1 MHIHRQSRRLPLGL
15 CVCSVLAGVAVSTVS
30 SCSKTKTPV
39 TTPPVVVPDSG
50 TIAGTV
56 SSSQGGPLVVDVTA
70 TDANNDGFTVNTDAS
85 GNYLIPSVPA
95 GSGTITVSLLPSNC
109 TTPAAGDYTLS
120 RGDTITVLITVACT
134 P

>member
-1 MHIHRQSRRLPLGL
+1 MHVHRQSRRLALGL
-15 CVCSVLAGVAVSTVS
+15 RVCAVTVGLAASAVS

-50 TIAGTV
+50 VIAGTV

-70 TDANNDGFTVNTDAS
+70 TDANKDGFTVNTDSS
-85 GNYLIPSVPA
+85 GNYLIPNVPA

-109 TTPAAGDYTLS
+109 TTPAAGDYTLG